1 MRKVLWAVDSQIK
14 LVVDAANYIRA
25 QAVCIRTT
33 NKDLKRSIGSI
44 KSQGIDVYGW
54 RWPTVIPID
63 PGEDLLHR
71 YAMNEAAYV
80 RTLIDEGLDGYIV
93 DPECDNARKIDC
105 WNNKKALAAEFCDAI
120 KLYGRSKN
128 PNFCLV
134 RHREVNIQLTSTKYL
149 GPNSFRT
156 AMLRFLNAIGSAIMD
171 SNMEGHRRLPTID
184 ALVAGKR

>member
-1 MRKVLWAVDSQIK
+1 MRKVLWAVDSEIK

-120 KLYGRSKN
+120 KLYGRRNNSKFLFGTTLGGEY
-128 PNFCLV
+128 PTYFDQIPWSEFISHSDAAFPQCYWVGDHGRSTWRDTGGCL
-134 RHREVNIQLTSTKYL
+134 R
-149 GPNSFRT
+149 
-156 AMLRFLNAIGSAIMD
+156 
-171 SNMEGHRRLPTID
+171 
-184 ALVAGKR
+184 